1 MEVYERL
8 TDFDFGILY
17 DLKSV
22 AKEYGETEDYIL
34 NNIDITRFKRRL
46 QLITLEN
53 ICNADYAFLNSLK
66 NK

>member
-1 MEVYERL
+1 MEVYDRIA
-8 TDFDFGILY
+8 DFEFGILY

-34 NNIDITRFKRRL
+34 NNIDIIRFKKRL
-46 QLITLEN
+46 QLSMLEN